1 MSDTNEIQ
9 SDPTGRPMS
18 RAMTTLLAMAAA
30 VIAIWGLK
38 MIAGFAGPVILAV
51 VLVITVYPIRTWV
64 EKLPLP
70 RGPVQILASV
80 ATVLAVYLVIVA
92 ILWSLVLSVEQ
103 LINLVPNYSGK
114 FNDQL
119 NHLGAWLQRH
129 GVSQEQINR
138 GISKLDIGQL
148 VPILQSAAGQ
158 VKSFLTNLLLFALV
172 VLFGA
177 FDAPGFVRQ
186 MRGEHDRHAQ
196 TADALAD
203 FARGVR
209 RYFAVSAAFGLV
221 CAVFNTIALWW
232 LGIPA
237 ALVWGLLSFVTN
249 FVPNIGFLVGLVPP
263 ALLALLDGGV
273 SKMLVVIVAYV
284 VINFVVQSLIQPKVV
299 GDALGLTATIS
310 FLSLIFWAFVLG
322 PLGAILA
329 LPMTLL
335 VKAIFVDADPANAWI
350 KPLLSGEKATAEE
363 AKPKNR
369 KRWLLLR

>member
-1 MSDTNEIQ
+1 MSDAKQIETN
-9 SDPTGRPMS
+9 PVGRTTS
-18 RAMTTLLAMAAA
+18 RAMTTLLAMAGA
-30 VIAIWGLK
+30 VVVIWGLK

-51 VLVITVYPIRTWV
+51 ILVITVYPIRTWV
-64 EKLPLP
+64 ERLPLP
-70 RGPVQILASV
+70 GGPRQILGSI
-80 ATVLAVYLVIVA
+80 ATVLAVYLVIGA
-92 ILWSLVLSVEQ
+92 ILWSLVLAVEQ
-103 LINLVPNYSGK
+103 LINLVPNYAPQ

-119 NHLGAWLQRH
+119 NHLGDWLHRH
-129 GVSQEQINR
+129 GVSQDQINQ
-138 GISKLDIGQL
+138 GISKLDIGQV
-148 VPILQSAAGQ
+148 VPILQSLAGQ

-172 VLFGA
+172 VLFSA

-196 TADALAD
+196 TADALVG

-209 RYFAVSAAFGLV
+209 RYFAVSAGFGLV
-221 CAVFNTIALWW
+221 CAIFNTMALWW

-263 ALLALLDGGV
+263 ALLAFLDGGV
-273 SKMLVVIVAYV
+273 SKMLIVIVAYV
-284 VINFVVQSLIQPKVV
+284 LINFVVQSLIQPKVV

-335 VKAIFVDADPANAWI
+335 VKAIFVDADPANAWVQ
-350 KPLLSGEKATAEE
+350 PLLSGEKAATGVV
-363 AKPKNR
+363 KPR
-369 KRWLLLR
+369 KRKRYLLLR